1 MRPTTKSTLSIK
13 CSNSIIMKQIS
24 ETIYRSAGI
33 FTRRFIWDNEIEYRI
48 GCANDSFMVI
58 RHEAKKPN
66 Y

>member
-1 MRPTTKSTLSIK
+1 
-13 CSNSIIMKQIS
+13 MKQIS